1 MYSQVRGGEVWKKW
15 TRVAAQFNHL
25 LCGNSQAGFP
35 RIHEFAT
42 VSPYTDEQI
51 IPRNVTRPRR
61 FCRVATQLRT
71 VCVSTR
77 KRGNYALTVQYYR
90 RQTYHALLRGRR
102 VVGGSPSAQPTCTF
116 VYIYIYMREDGE
128 VCPSIRKE
136 RRFYEFFIGIYSSH

>member
-77 KRGNYALTVQYYR
+77 KRGNYALTVQHYR

-116 VYIYIYMREDGE
+116 VYIYIYICERMERFAHLLEKKED
-128 VCPSIRKE
+128 STY
-136 RRFYEFFIGIYSSH
+136 FL